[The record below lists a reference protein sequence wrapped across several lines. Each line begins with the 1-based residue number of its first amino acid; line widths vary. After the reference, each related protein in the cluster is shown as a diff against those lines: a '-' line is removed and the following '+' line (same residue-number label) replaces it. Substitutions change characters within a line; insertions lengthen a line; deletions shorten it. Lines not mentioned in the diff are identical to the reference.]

1 MDDTI
6 QRKQAGDEQVKINHE
21 KALAAL
27 LTSSTQAEAAEKCGI
42 AERTLRDYLRDPEF
56 AEEYAKQRKELV
68 TDATRKIQT
77 KMHSAIDVLTEIM
90 ESKKRVTG
98 ARDKVAA
105 AKALLDYGLRYTEAT
120 DITPRLERL
129 WAEYVSNGK
138 V

>member
-1 MDDTI
+1 MDGTI
-6 QRKQAGDEQVKINHE
+6 QRKQAGGEQVKNNHE

-56 AEEYAKQRKELV
+56 AEEYARQRKELV

-77 KMHSAIDVLTEIM
+77 QMHAAIDVLAEIM
-90 ESKKRVTG
+90 NSKKRVTG

-105 AKALLDYGLRYTEAT
+105 AKALLDYGLKYTSAT
-120 DITPRLERL
+120 DIMPRIERL
-129 WAEYVSNGK
+129 WAEYLRNGK